1 VTAQLLQILPVIG
14 ITVGL
19 VWLGL
24 AFVVTFGS
32 TFLRTVENTVWAAA
46 SRCLS
51 MFVPSLQVRRHE
63 P

>member
-1 VTAQLLQILPVIG
+1 MTSQLLQLLPVIG
-14 ITVGL
+14 MTVGL

-24 AFVVTFGS
+24 AFVVTFGW
-32 TFLRTVENTVWAAA
+32 TFSRTVENTVWAAA

-51 MFVPSLQVRRHE
+51 MFVPSPQVRRHE